1 MSRYDVEYIKY
12 YTGVD
17 AKLVPSYS
25 GFYMQESYN
34 PIHNN
39 YLIFKV
45 AWSNRDDDFVDS
57 VKKVK
62 IKSFSFDVYS
72 NYPKGL

>member
-25 GFYMQESYN
+25 GFYMQESHN

-45 AWSNRDDDFVDS
+45 ARSHRVDDFVDL
-57 VKKVK
+57 VKEVK
-62 IKSFSFDVYS
+62 IKSFFI
-72 NYPKGL
+72 